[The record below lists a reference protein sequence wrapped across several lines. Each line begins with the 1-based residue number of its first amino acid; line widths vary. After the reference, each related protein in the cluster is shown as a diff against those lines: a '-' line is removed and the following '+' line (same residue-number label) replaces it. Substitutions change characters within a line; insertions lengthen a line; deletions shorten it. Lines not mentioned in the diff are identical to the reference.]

1 MFIIRVGGV
10 IASTT
15 PDHVTNATEWWLQQ
29 ESQDA
34 VVFYVTLDGP
44 AVPSSNDT
52 VSDVYLRLLE
62 QSVLQLM
69 TPTIEDLVNVS
80 ILSLDQT
87 VSVLRGIMWPSV
99 RIVRH
104 LNHK

>member
-15 PDHVTNATEWWLQQ
+15 PDHVANATEWWLQQ

-44 AVPSSNDT
+44 AAPSSNDT

-62 QSVLQLM
+62 QSVFQLM
-69 TPTIEDLVNVS
+69 APTIEDLINVS